1 MHLFNV
7 EMLGKQGW
15 RLLTNPNALVTLLF
29 KARYFPS
36 SSFVEAR
43 LGSNPSLVWRS
54 ILAAQLAILR
64 GGRIQIRRGQQT
76 IIGHAPW
83 LPDKNNGFISSSLP
97 VNIAS
102 SSVDS
107 LMIPNQR
114 RWDYEVV
121 NDIFNT
127 RDRNLILHIPLGA
140 RHDKDSWFWLPDSK
154 GLYTVRSCYRLLNSM
169 LSPPSSRAWRKLWQ
183 LSIPAKVKNFLW
195 RAMSNVLPTADNLS

>member
-102 SSVDS
+102 ASVDS
-107 LMIPNQR
+107 LMIPN
-114 RWDYEVV
+114 
-121 NDIFNT
+121 
-127 RDRNLILHIPLGA
+127 
-140 RHDKDSWFWLPDSK
+140 
-154 GLYTVRSCYRLLNSM
+154 
-169 LSPPSSRAWRKLWQ
+169 
-183 LSIPAKVKNFLW
+183 
-195 RAMSNVLPTADNLS
+195 